1 VLNEYVEGELIMNKI
16 LLNDI
21 LNISQE
27 DIERTRIKFNIYNG
41 YTDPLELYKENP
53 EQVNTTWFLWHDS
66 RRYFHSGQ
74 IAICFLR
81 ITTDIWLLTTVKRI
95 IKELDVGAEGGV
107 GYEAE
112 EIEAYRKYFGRLL
125 VKYHNT
131 NKAMGRTFES
141 VMNDLEVLEILNDKF
156 TGDEFPGYENV
167 RLTYSQLKT
176 IIDRQLPG
184 WIPALQNQKAVYL
197 ITDTKT
203 GKLYVGSATAQYG
216 MLLQRWSDYVSN
228 GHGGNEGL
236 KEIVLTCG
244 FDYVKNNFQY
254 SILEN
259 YNARMDDNYIL
270 QRETWWKNTLK
281 SREFGLN
288 KN

>member
-1 VLNEYVEGELIMNKI
+1 MDKI

-21 LNISQE
+21 LQINQAE
-27 DIERTRIKFNIYNG
+27 IENTRIKFNIYNG

-74 IAICFLR
+74 MSICFLR
-81 ITTDIWLLTTVKRI
+81 VSTDTWLLTTIKRI
-95 IKELDVGAEGGV
+95 IKELDVGEDGGI

-112 EIEAYRKYFGRLL
+112 DIETYKKYFGRIL

-131 NKAMGRTFES
+131 NKSMGRTFES
-141 VMNDLEVLEILNDKF
+141 VMSELEVLEILNEKF

-167 RLTYSQLKT
+167 RLTYSQLKN
-176 IIDRQLPG
+176 IIVRKTPG
-184 WIPALQNQKAVYL
+184 WVSALENQKAVYL

-203 GKLYVGSATAQYG
+203 GRLYVGSATAQYG
-216 MLLQRWSDYVSN
+216 MLLQRWSEYVLN
-228 GHGGNEGL
+228 GHGGNSGL
-236 KEIVLTCG
+236 RNIVSTYG
-244 FDYVKNNFQY
+244 FDYVKENFQY

-259 YNARMDDNYIL
+259 YNARMDDGYIL
-270 QRETWWKNTLK
+270 KRENWWKDTLK